1 MTDEDRFLNVGEGD
15 RTEFINSMKNAN
27 TVRKTKCDIG
37 LFQTWL
43 LATQNEERLFST
55 IENEKLDQ
63 YLARFF
69 ISVRNK
75 KGEEY
80 EPDTLKSIQS
90 SINRHLNE
98 NSETDV
104 NILTDKNFQ
113 HSRDVLSAKKK
124 DLKSKGL
131 GNRKR
136 KADAFT
142 QEAIDH
148 LYDRNLLGTSNPDA
162 LINTVWLNNS
172 MHFGMRSRQEHQ
184 DMKFGDIE
192 MKATS
197 GGVQY
202 LEFTE
207 RQTKTRKGEGSAR
220 PFAPKMFA
228 IADNP
233 RCPVKTFKT
242 YIQSRPTGSLK
253 PGSKFYLSIL
263 PRYHNKGHDDFDTE
277 NTNTW
282 YSMRPMGKNKLGDL
296 VKVMS
301 EKGGLTGRKVNHS
314 ARKTT
319 VTSLLHSHVEATTVM
334 QLTGHKNVAST
345 NDYSSASLDQQIK
358 MSNILSDIGS
368 GGKSVCTE
376 PAVMEK
382 QAVNMIKSSDID
394 FPNEDN
400 LILAD
405 MDLQAIDNYESSTTC
420 SKNDHND
427 KTFIVCD
434 RVKLNNF

>member
-1 MTDEDRFLNVGEGD
+1 
-15 RTEFINSMKNAN
+15 MKNAN
-27 TVRKTKCDIG
+27 TIRKTKSDIS

-43 LATQNEERLFST
+43 LATQNEERPFST

-63 YLARFF
+63 YLASFF

-104 NILTDKNFQ
+104 NILTDKDFQ

-124 DLKSKGL
+124 DLKSKGFGTEKERQML
-131 GNRKR
+131 SHKR
-136 KADAFT
+136 KLIIFMT
-142 QEAIDH
+142 EICLEQV
-148 LYDRNLLGTSNPDA
+148 SNPDA
-162 LINTVWLNNS
+162 LTNTVWRNNS

-184 DMKFGDIE
+184 DMKFGDIQ

-197 GGVQY
+197 GGVHF
-202 LEFTE
+202 EFTE

-242 YIQSRPTGSLK
+242 YIQRRSTESLK
-253 PGSKFYLSIL
+253 PDSNFYLSIL
-263 PRYHNKGHDDFDTE
+263 PRYHNKGPDDFDTE

-282 YSMRPMGKNKLGDL
+282 YSMQPMGKNKLGEL
-296 VKVMS
+296 IKVMS

-314 ARKTT
+314 AR
-319 VTSLLHSHVEATTVM
+319 
-334 QLTGHKNVAST
+334 N
-345 NDYSSASLDQQIK
+345 QQ
-358 MSNILSDIGS
+358 
-368 GGKSVCTE
+368 
-376 PAVMEK
+376 
-382 QAVNMIKSSDID
+382 
-394 FPNEDN
+394 
-400 LILAD
+400 
-405 MDLQAIDNYESSTTC
+405 
-420 SKNDHND
+420 
-427 KTFIVCD
+427 
-434 RVKLNNF
+434 

>member
-1 MTDEDRFLNVGEGD
+1 MTEEDRFLNVGEGD
-15 RTEFINSMKNAN
+15 KTEFINSMKNAD
-27 TVRKTKCDIG
+27 TIRKTKSDIS

-69 ISVRNK
+69 FYIC
-75 KGEEY
+75 EEQKQ
-80 EPDTLKSIQS
+80 L
-90 SINRHLNE
+90 
-98 NSETDV
+98 
-104 NILTDKNFQ
+104 
-113 HSRDVLSAKKK
+113 RDVLSAKKK
-124 DLKSKGL
+124 DLNSKGF

-142 QEAIDH
+142 QEEIDH

-162 LINTVWLNNS
+162 LTNTVWLNNS
-172 MHFGMRSRQEHQ
+172 MHFGMRSSQEHQ

-228 IADNP
+228 IA
-233 RCPVKTFKT
+233 
-242 YIQSRPTGSLK
+242 
-253 PGSKFYLSIL
+253 
-263 PRYHNKGHDDFDTE
+263 E
-277 NTNTW
+277 NTNKW
-282 YSMRPMGKNKLGDL
+282 YSMQPMGKNKLGEL

-334 QLTGHKNVAST
+334 QLTGHKNVASI

-376 PAVMEK
+376 PVVIEK
-382 QAVNMIKSSDID
+382 QTVNMIKSSDID

-405 MDLQAIDNYESSTTC
+405 MDLQESEYSYCNYVLLDSVSVETI
-420 SKNDHND
+420 N
-427 KTFIVCD
+427 
-434 RVKLNNF
+434 R

>member
-1 MTDEDRFLNVGEGD
+1 MEKNMILGGPETPSNFTITSSSETSVTVQWIPGFDGGHTQTFLIEYRIIGTYSWMLQETKTSTQVDTHNIYTVSALQDKTTYEFRMYAQNAFNQSQKNRHCDHNNSTTRNAGFYENSGFQNVQIGNEYDEVVSKSELKRFLQFCSYC
-15 RTEFINSMKNAN
+15 RTGKTYESLGTKNAVDVYDDLN
-27 TVRKTKCDIG
+27 NRKG
-37 LFQTWL
+37 V
-43 LATQNEERLFST
+43 
-55 IENEKLDQ
+55 
-63 YLARFF
+63 FF

-104 NILTDKNFQ
+104 NILTDKDFQ

-124 DLKSKGL
+124 DLKSKGF

-142 QEAIDH
+142 QEEIDH

-162 LINTVWLNNS
+162 LTNTVLLNNS

-228 IADNP
+228 IAGN
-233 RCPVKTFKT
+233 
-242 YIQSRPTGSLK
+242 YSLK
-253 PGSKFYLSIL
+253 KYFYHV
-263 PRYHNKGHDDFDTE
+263 Y
-277 NTNTW
+277 
-282 YSMRPMGKNKLGDL
+282 YS
-296 VKVMS
+296 
-301 EKGGLTGRKVNHS
+301 
-314 ARKTT
+314 
-319 VTSLLHSHVEATTVM
+319 
-334 QLTGHKNVAST
+334 
-345 NDYSSASLDQQIK
+345 
-358 MSNILSDIGS
+358 
-368 GGKSVCTE
+368 
-376 PAVMEK
+376 
-382 QAVNMIKSSDID
+382 
-394 FPNEDN
+394 
-400 LILAD
+400 
-405 MDLQAIDNYESSTTC
+405 
-420 SKNDHND
+420 
-427 KTFIVCD
+427 
-434 RVKLNNF
+434 